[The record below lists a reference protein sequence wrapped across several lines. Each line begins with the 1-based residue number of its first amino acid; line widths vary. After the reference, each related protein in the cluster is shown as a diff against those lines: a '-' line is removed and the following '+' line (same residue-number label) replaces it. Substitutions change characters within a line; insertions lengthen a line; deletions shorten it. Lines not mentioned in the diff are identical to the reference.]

1 MVKDT
6 CSRRG
11 QDKRESEMDSIMLL
25 EVRENIIDPQVIP
38 TLMTDHTKV
47 TKRIGEEIR
56 R

>member
-11 QDKRESEMDSIMLL
+11 QDKRESEMDSIVLL
-25 EVRENIIDPQVIP
+25 EVRENRIDLQVIP